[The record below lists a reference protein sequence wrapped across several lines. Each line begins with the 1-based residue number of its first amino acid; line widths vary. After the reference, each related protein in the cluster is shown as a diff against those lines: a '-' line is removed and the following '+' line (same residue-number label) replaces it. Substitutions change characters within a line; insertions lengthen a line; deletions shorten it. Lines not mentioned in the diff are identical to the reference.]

1 MGDMSKCSLDMAG
14 GAFETEYLHDSL
26 GSVRQVIDIDCDAD
40 KPCAGWSKGMKR
52 NNLNL

>member
-14 GAFETEYLHDSL
+14 DVFETENLHDRP
-26 GSVRQVIDIDCDAD
+26 GSVRQTIDIDGDVD